1 MAIDLFDRAGRPP
14 RHTATVCTAITCTAL
29 TLLATSCARGEDEA
43 GGGAQ
48 PSGDAADQAQVLDD
62 AAGSDQKCG
71 IDRFGMEEF
80 DLKDMKVGFSQSEAE
95 SNPFRITETAS
106 IKQEAKK
113 RGVELITANAQ
124 SDFSQQISDVQGL
137 MSQGA
142 ELLIIAPLNSD
153 GWEPVLAEAERKQ
166 VPIVTIDREIAG
178 EPCADYVT
186 FIGSDFVE
194 QGRRAADQMIE
205 AVGGEG
211 KVAILLGTAG
221 NNVTT
226 ERTKGFKERIEEKA
240 PDVEIVFEQTGEFTR
255 EGGQSVTEQL
265 VQSQPEID
273 GVYAENDEMGIGAVT
288 ALRGAGKE
296 PGDVKIVTVDGT
308 ETAVQSIVDGWIYAV
323 VESNPRFGPL
333 AFNAHESFGKGEDVP
348 TELVISDSEYD
359 ADNAEEELANA
370 Y

>member
-1 MAIDLFDRAGRPP
+1 MATVPFDRAGRSP
-14 RHTATVCTAITCTAL
+14 RRTATVFTALACTAL

-43 GGGAQ
+43 GGGQTAGGGQARAQ
-48 PSGDAADQAQVLDD
+48 ELDD
-62 AAGSDQKCG
+62 AAGSDQTCN
-71 IDRFGMEEF
+71 IEQFGMEKF
-80 DLKDMKVGFSQSEAE
+80 DLKDMTVGFSQSEAE

-106 IKQEAKK
+106 IKSEAEK

-124 SDFSQQISDVQGL
+124 SDFAQQISDVQGL

-142 ELLIIAPLNSD
+142 ELLIVAPLNSD

-166 VPIVTIDREIAG
+166 IPIVTIDREING
-178 EPCADYVT
+178 NPCEDYVT

-194 QGRRAADQMIE
+194 QGRRAADRMIE
-205 AVGGEG
+205 ALGGEG
-211 KVAILLGTAG
+211 EVAILLGTAG

-226 ERTKGFKERIEEKA
+226 ERTEGFKERIEEKA
-240 PDVEIVFEQTGEFTR
+240 PGIEVVFEQTGEFTR

-265 VQSQPEID
+265 IQSNPEID

-288 ALRGAGKE
+288 ALRGAGKQ

-308 ETAVQSIVDGWIYAV
+308 EAAVQGIIDGWIYAV
-323 VESNPRFGPL
+323 IESNPRFGPL
-333 AFNAHESFGKGEDVP
+333 AFDAHESFGKGEDVP
-348 TELVISDSEYD
+348 VELIISDREYTR
-359 ADNAEEELANA
+359 DNAEEELSNA